1 MLVRF
6 RIECRGRV
14 ELHEIEKDEIDIG
27 RSASCDLTIDHA
39 TIAPRHA
46 RVLVRRGR
54 LILADLGKTKIGT
67 TRGRHRVVAP
77 VALGPSETFGLGD
90 VKIAASL
97 VDDSLRSFVG
107 MRILEGA
114 LVAELETS
122 DRAVRRYRVA
132 LTDGDTGELALI
144 DEGEA
149 ETGLAWF
156 ERTRSSRSFSPHL
169 PELLGLG
176 RFDNRPYLVE
186 RVRKGIRL
194 ASLLDGIARDTV
206 QPPIETL
213 IATIA
218 LVARSVAAMNSA
230 WGPHGAIDPRR
241 VQLGLDGSVL
251 LLRPGPHPSEVGTV
265 ADAYVAP
272 ERRICSQPTV
282 PGDAFALG
290 VLGKTILH
298 RRSDCPTR
306 IRAIC
311 YWLAHVDPARRPR
324 DLEQVAGELQRA
336 AQTAGLDPTF
346 GHVARVAR
354 LLSPN
359 LNRPLC
365 TVSRA
370 GADVEPP
377 GGSCDPIPGREM
389 LM

>member
-14 ELHEIEKDEIDIG
+14 ELHEITKNEIEIG
-27 RSASCDLTIDHA
+27 RSTSCDLVIDHP

-46 RVLVRRGR
+46 RMLVRRGR

-67 TRGRHRVVAP
+67 TRGRHRVIAP
-77 VALGPSETFGLGD
+77 VALEPTEPFRLGE
-90 VKIAASL
+90 VKISASL
-97 VDDSLRSFVG
+97 VDESLRSFVG
-107 MRILEGA
+107 ERISEGI
-114 LVAELETS
+114 LMAELETP

-132 LTDGDTGELALI
+132 LTDGDMGELALV
-144 DEGEA
+144 DPGECDA
-149 ETGLAWF
+149 GFVWVDRA
-156 ERTRSSRSFSPHL
+156 RASRSPSPNL
-169 PELLGLG
+169 PELLGFG
-176 RFDNRPYLVE
+176 HFDRRPYLVE

-194 ASLLDGIARDTV
+194 ASLLDGVARGTV

-251 LLRPGPHPSEVGTV
+251 LLRPGPHPSEVGTL

-272 ERRICSQPTV
+272 ERRICAQPTV

-311 YWLAHVDPARRPR
+311 YWLAHVDSARRPR

-336 AQTAGLDPTF
+336 AQNAGLDPTF
-346 GHVARVAR
+346 GHVARMAR

-365 TVSRA
+365 TVSRE
-370 GADVEPP
+370 GPDVGPTSSSRNP
-377 GGSCDPIPGREM
+377 AFGREM